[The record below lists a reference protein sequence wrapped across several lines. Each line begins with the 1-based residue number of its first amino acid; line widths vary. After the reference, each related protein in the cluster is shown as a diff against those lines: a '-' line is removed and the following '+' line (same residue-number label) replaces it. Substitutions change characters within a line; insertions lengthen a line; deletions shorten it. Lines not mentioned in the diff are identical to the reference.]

1 MSIIIKCPIMGSQ
14 EEEEVVA
21 QIAPISSKKVKEE
34 PKIEVQDEGVTN
46 GNV

>member
-14 EEEEVVA
+14 EEEVVA
-21 QIAPISSKKVKEE
+21 QVAPISSKKVKEE